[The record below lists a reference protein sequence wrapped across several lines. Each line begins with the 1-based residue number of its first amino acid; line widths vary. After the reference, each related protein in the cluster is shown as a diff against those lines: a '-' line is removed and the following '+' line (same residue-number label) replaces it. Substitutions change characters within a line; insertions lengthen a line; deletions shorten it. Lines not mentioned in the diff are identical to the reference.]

1 MSSFAQTLRRVAAIA
16 GMIGVGAASLSG
28 CGGGGSGN
36 GGGTPSGGYL
46 IGSGFSGRS
55 VCAANSTVAGR
66 ANWTVLVYMNAANN
80 LQPYSLLNVAQM
92 AAIGSDANMN
102 IVVQWKQASQ
112 SCPDCAP
119 NGSVS
124 FEGTHRY
131 YIKAHSQ
138 ADVTNIA
145 NGNTASLEDAGERLA
160 DPATNNS
167 SGQSDMGDYRV
178 LQDFINWGTATYPAN
193 NLIVVLWDHGSGW
206 LSGPDLGRSVKLAK
220 SRAISFDDQ
229 TNNQIEAW
237 QTPIALAATH
247 QPIDVVAVDC
257 SLEQMIEV
265 GYNLKNSGVKILC
278 GSEESPPGA
287 GYPYDAWLADVK
299 AKAANPCAASQLLIN
314 DFVAAYPTQTDITQS
329 ALDLSKM
336 TPAAAAVD
344 AFASSLLS
352 HISDSASVIAQA
364 RTNARSFDL
373 NAGYFNYDIVDFAQQ
388 IINTSNKSDLISTA
402 TAAQQAVAGNTNPN
416 SVVMYHAYGKST
428 PTASHGLAIWLPPPG
443 YNYSDYTSLQFAID
457 YPHWNQ
463 FLNSELQ

>member
-1 MSSFAQTLRRVAAIA
+1 
-16 GMIGVGAASLSG
+16 
-28 CGGGGSGN
+28 
-36 GGGTPSGGYL
+36 
-46 IGSGFSGRS
+46 
-55 VCAANSTVAGR
+55 
-66 ANWTVLVYMNAANN
+66 MNAANN

-92 AAIGSDANMN
+92 AAVGSDSSMN

-112 SCPDCAP
+112 NCPDCAP
-119 NGSVS
+119 NNGKVS

-138 ADVTNIA
+138 ADVSAIA
-145 NGNTASLEDAGERLA
+145 NGNTASLEDAGERLP
-160 DPATNNS
+160 DPTTNNAQ
-167 SGQSDMGDYRV
+167 GQSDMGDYRV
-178 LQDFINWGTATYPAN
+178 LADFIKWGTTTYPAN

-220 SRAISFDDQ
+220 QRAISFDDQ

-237 QTPIALAATH
+237 QTPLALAAAQ

-265 GYNLKNSGVKILC
+265 GYNIKSSAKILC

-287 GYPYDAWLADVK
+287 GYPYDKWLADVK
-299 AKAANPCAASQLLIN
+299 AKAANPCAASQLLVN
-314 DFVAAYPTQTDITQS
+314 DFVAAYPQQTDITQS

-336 TPAAAAVD
+336 PQAAAAVD
-344 AFASSLLS
+344 AFASSLLT

-388 IINTSNKSDLISTA
+388 IISRSTKSDLVSTA
-402 TAAQQAVAGNTNPN
+402 TAVQQAIAGNSNPN
-416 SVVMYHAYGKST
+416 SVVMYHAYGAST
-428 PTASHGLAIWLPPPG
+428 PTASHGLAIWLPQPG
-443 YNYSDYTSLQFAID
+443 YNYSDYTSLQFTND

-463 FLNSELQ
+463 FLNSEQQ